1 MTQSKL
7 LNNVQKLKLP
17 MLLLPA
23 ALLTGCA
30 TPSTSSAPAS
40 PALPLPPSLSEPIPQ
55 QSYSERAS
63 TNIGAWRNRLIG
75 TLQTQ

>member
-1 MTQSKL
+1 MPQPNAKPSSAL
-7 LNNVQKLKLP
+7 

-23 ALLTGCA
+23 ALLTACA
-30 TPSTSSAPAS
+30 APSTTSVQVS
-40 PALPLPPSLSEPIPQ
+40 PTLPQPPSLREPTPQ

-63 TNIGAWRNRLIG
+63 TNIEAWRNRLIG